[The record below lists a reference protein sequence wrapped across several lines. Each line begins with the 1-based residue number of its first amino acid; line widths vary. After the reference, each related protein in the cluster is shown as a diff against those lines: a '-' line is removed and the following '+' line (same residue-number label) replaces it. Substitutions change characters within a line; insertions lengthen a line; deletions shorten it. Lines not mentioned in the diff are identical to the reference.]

1 LKIEDK
7 EMTEASTAAETS
19 EASSYRVKF
28 DRETFKEL
36 VRMAKPKI
44 IYRRRNMYF
53 FAYDGFVM
61 YCDQS
66 EPIDFSQRI
75 FDAIEFSNVQWSK

>member
-1 LKIEDK
+1 
-7 EMTEASTAAETS
+7 MAEAATTAAAAS

-28 DRETFKEL
+28 DLENFKEL
-36 VRMAKPKI
+36 VRIAKPKI

-61 YCDQS
+61 YCDQADAS
-66 EPIDFSQRI
+66 DFSQRI
-75 FDAIEFSNVQWSK
+75 IDAIEFSNYQWSK

>member
-1 LKIEDK
+1 LAETGAVI
-7 EMTEASTAAETS
+7 TETS

-36 VRMAKPKI
+36 VRIAKPKI

-66 EPIDFSQRI
+66 EALDFAQRV
-75 FDAIEFSNVQWSK
+75 FDTIEFSNVQWSK

>member
-1 LKIEDK
+1 MAEVAT
-7 EMTEASTAAETS
+7 MSTTAAAS
-19 EASSYRVKF
+19 YHASSYRVKF

-36 VRMAKPKI
+36 VRIAKPRI

-66 EPIDFSQRI
+66 ENIDFSQPI
-75 FDAIEFSNVQWSK
+75 LDAIEFSNQQWSK